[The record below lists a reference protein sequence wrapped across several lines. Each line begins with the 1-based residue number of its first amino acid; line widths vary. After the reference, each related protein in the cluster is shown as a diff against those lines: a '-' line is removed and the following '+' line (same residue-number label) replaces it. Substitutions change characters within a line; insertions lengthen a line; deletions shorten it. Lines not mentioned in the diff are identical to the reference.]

1 MEIDKKSK
9 CVCLDSWKPG
19 KKGISQSRMKLIRN
33 QKCVCLD
40 SWKPGKKPRNHCN
53 NAWVLSYLPPWMEFL
68 VCFVFFFFLLTNCG
82 DPNFFAQKLLLP
94 QAENEWALGLENR
107 LYNFRNS
114 QFYLCLGIPE
124 KRWVPVYHICLTNDK
139 HIARMLHRLWTNTIW
154 LWTLD
159 PRLAIDT

>member
-53 NAWVLSYLPPWMEFL
+53 NAWVLTYFGTYSLL
-68 VCFVFFFFLLTNCG
+68 FFFGWQIVVIPKIL
-82 DPNFFAQKLLLP
+82 AQKLLLP
-94 QAENEWALGLENR
+94 QAENKWALGLENR

-124 KRWVPVYHICLTNDK
+124 KRWVPVYPICLTNDK
-139 HIARMLHRLWTNTIW
+139 QIACMLHRLWTNTIW